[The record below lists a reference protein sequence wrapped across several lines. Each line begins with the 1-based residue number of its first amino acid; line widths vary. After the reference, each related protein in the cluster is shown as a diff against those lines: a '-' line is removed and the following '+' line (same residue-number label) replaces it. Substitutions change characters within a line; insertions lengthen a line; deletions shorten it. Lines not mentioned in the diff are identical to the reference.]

1 MSAAGTE
8 AAQARGPLGV
18 GIIGTGVISQTYL
31 ENLTSFPDVAVV
43 AVGDLV
49 PERAR
54 AKAEEFG
61 IPSWGS
67 AEDVLANPDVELVVN
82 LTIPA
87 VHVAVSSAAVAAGK
101 HVWTEKPIGLDRA
114 STQALLAQADA
125 AGVRIGSAPDTLL
138 GPGFQTAKRALL
150 EGVIGTPLFVQTI
163 FQTQGPDAWHP
174 EPAFLFAEGAG
185 PLLDMGPY
193 YFSALVS
200 LLGPIDAVAA
210 RGSRPQLERTIRS
223 GPRAGETFPVEVPS
237 TVQVLTSFAG
247 GQHGTHLLSFDSA
260 LERAGVVEIHGS
272 EGTIVLPDPNMFEGR
287 IAYVKPLQS
296 ITDAARG
303 GQEWIEIEPVGAVTG
318 RGLGVLDMARA
329 LNEGRPHI
337 ATGEL
342 GYHVLDVMLSAQE
355 SAASGATVEVASTVA
370 PVPLL
375 PEDFDPFA
383 RTRV

>member
-1 MSAAGTE
+1 MAT
-8 AAQARGPLGV
+8 RPFGV

-43 AVGDLV
+43 AVGDLI

-61 IPSWGS
+61 IGAWGT
-67 AEDVLANPDVELVVN
+67 AADVLANPDVDLVVN

-87 VHVAVSSAAVAAGK
+87 VHVEVSRAAVEAGK
-101 HVWTEKPIGLDRA
+101 HVWTEKPIGLDRE
-114 STQALLAQADA
+114 STRELLALA
-125 AGVRIGSAPDTLL
+125 AQKGVRIGSAPDTLL
-138 GPGFQTAKRALL
+138 GPGFQTAKRAIAD
-150 EGVIGTPLFVQTI
+150 GVIGAPLFVQTI

-174 EPAFLFAEGAG
+174 EPAFLFANGAG

-200 LLGPIDAVAA
+200 LLGPIEAVAA
-210 RGSRPQLERTIRS
+210 RGSRPQLERTIRT
-223 GPRAGETFPVEVPS
+223 GPRAGETFPVQVPS

-272 EGTIVLPDPNMFEGR
+272 EGSIVIPDPNMFSGR
-287 IAYVKPLQS
+287 IAYVKPVGT
-296 ITDAARG
+296 ITDLDRG
-303 GQEWIEIEPVGAVTG
+303 GQEWIEIPEQGTVTG

-329 LNEGRPHI
+329 IAADRPHI

-342 GYHVLDVMLSAQE
+342 GYHVLDVMLSAQDA
-355 SAASGATVEVASTVA
+355 AASGETVRIESTVA

-375 PEDFDPFA
+375 EDGFDPFA
-383 RTRV
+383 RTL

>member
-1 MSAAGTE
+1 MAT
-8 AAQARGPLGV
+8 RPFGV

-43 AVGDLV
+43 AVGDLI

-61 IPSWGS
+61 IGAWGT
-67 AEDVLANPDVELVVN
+67 AADVLANPDVDLVVN

-87 VHVAVSSAAVAAGK
+87 VHVEVSRAAVEAGK
-101 HVWTEKPIGLDRA
+101 HVWTEKPIGLDSD
-114 STQALLAQADA
+114 STRELLALA
-125 AGVRIGSAPDTLL
+125 AQKGVRIGSAPDTLL
-138 GPGFQTAKRALL
+138 GPGFQTAKRAIAD
-150 EGVIGTPLFVQTI
+150 GVIGTPLFVQTI

-174 EPAFLFAEGAG
+174 EPAFLFANGAG

-200 LLGPIDAVAA
+200 LLGPIEAVAA
-210 RGSRPQLERTIRS
+210 RGSRPQLERTIRT
-223 GPRAGETFPVEVPS
+223 GPRAGETFPVQVPS

-260 LERAGVVEIHGS
+260 LERAGIVEIHGS
-272 EGTIVLPDPNMFEGR
+272 EGSIVIPDPNMFSGR
-287 IAYVKPLQS
+287 IAYVTPVGT
-296 ITDAARG
+296 ITDLDRG
-303 GQEWIEIEPVGAVTG
+303 GQEWIEIPEQGTVTG

-329 LNEGRPHI
+329 IAADRPHI

-342 GYHVLDVMLSAQE
+342 GYHVLDVMLSAQDA
-355 SAASGATVEVASTVA
+355 AASGETVRIESTVA

-375 PEDFDPFA
+375 EDGFDPFA
-383 RTRV
+383 RTL

>member
-1 MSAAGTE
+1 MSANK
-8 AAQARGPLGV
+8 PLGV

-31 ENLTSFPDVAVV
+31 ENLTSFPDIAVV
-43 AVGDLV
+43 AVGDLIA
-49 PERAR
+49 ERAQ

-61 IPSWGS
+61 IPSWGT
-67 AEDVLANPDVELVVN
+67 ADDVLANPDVELVVN

-87 VHVAVSSAAVAAGK
+87 VHVEVSRAAVAAGK
-101 HVWTEKPIGLDRA
+101 HVWTEKPIGLDRE
-114 STQALLAQADA
+114 STRELLAAAGQ

-138 GPGFQTAKRALL
+138 GPGFQTAKRAVLD
-150 EGVIGTPLFVQTI
+150 GVIGTPLFVQTI

-174 EPAFLFAEGAG
+174 EPAFLFANGAG

-200 LLGPIDAVAA
+200 LLGPVDAVTA

-237 TVQVLTSFAG
+237 TVQVLSSFAG

-272 EGTIVLPDPNMFEGR
+272 EGTLVLPDPNMLSGR
-287 IAYVKPLQS
+287 IAYVKPLGS
-296 ITDAARG
+296 ISDADRD
-303 GQEWIEIEPVGAVTG
+303 GQQWIEIEEQGPATG
-318 RGLGVLDMARA
+318 RGIGVLDMARA
-329 LNEGRPHI
+329 ISEGRPHI

-355 SAASGATVEVASTVA
+355 SVADGQTRTIESTVA

-375 PEDFDPFA
+375 PEGFDPFA
-383 RTRV
+383 ATLV